1 MPHEHETWYF
11 RLNRRR
17 KSSDASLVIH
27 QGIYLS
33 HMVIGPREKSGLQFN
48 SLKRAK
54 SFENCT
60 SLFSDRSRGIF
71 YQRTSKSFG
80 FQNCCAVFK
89 QFDFCSFAPLYC
101 PVGFLIISKRT
112 KVKKMPAMLMNR
124 HLTWVT
130 HQKHP
135 KLQTTL
141 LKFPIPQL
149 LWWRWKI
156 ALKAVRIRW
165 HQQKFEELSNKAK
178 KNISQIP
185 SPTWCF

>member
-1 MPHEHETWYF
+1 
-11 RLNRRR
+11 
-17 KSSDASLVIH
+17 
-27 QGIYLS
+27 
-33 HMVIGPREKSGLQFN
+33 MVIGPREKSGLQFKFKKGQIIWKLYFITFRQIKGN
-48 SLKRAK
+48 IL
-54 SFENCT
+54 
-60 SLFSDRSRGIF
+60 
-71 YQRTSKSFG
+71 SKEIKLVNNLDFKI
-80 FQNCCAVFK
+80 AVFK
-89 QFDFCSFAPLYC
+89 QFYFCSFAPLYC
-101 PVGFLIISKRT
+101 PVGFLIISKRL
-112 KVKKMPAMLMNR
+112 KVKKMPAMLTNR